1 MCTVCFPL
9 QGVFFRSARFQLSFL
24 PFRAYCKGQP
34 GSATRFKFAHRAG
47 GRRTGEG
54 SAAAPALAQGGLLL
68 FFCSSMAVSSVP
80 GGDAHPRQP
89 AAVSPTERPLLP
101 RAAQHGPDPQHPAS
115 LALFPGAQLGRTSPL
130 PLSCLHVRPLPLLS
144 AAASSR
150 RDITLLCF
158 CFNFAAVSRQP
169 LLGQE
174 LRKGYW

>member
-9 QGVFFRSARFQLSFL
+9 QGVFFCSARFQLSFL
-24 PFRAYCKGQP
+24 PFRVYCKGQP
-34 GSATRFKFAHRAG
+34 VSATRFKFAHRAG
-47 GRRTGEG
+47 GRRTGR
-54 SAAAPALAQGGLLL
+54 AALQLQPLHREVCCFSFAP
-68 FFCSSMAVSSVP
+68 SMAVSSVP
-80 GGDAHPRQP
+80 GGDAHLRQP

-101 RAAQHGPDPQHPAS
+101 RAAQHVPDPQHPAS

-150 RDITLLCF
+150 RDITLLRF

-169 LLGQE
+169 LLGRE
-174 LRKGYW
+174 LRKGYR